1 MVKGI
6 SIMNDSQSPVRL
18 KIIASAQKAIAK
30 HGVANT
36 TLQIIADGAGIS
48 KGSLYYYFKTKDSIL
63 YSVVD
68 EDFRI
73 SRRIMQLYRAG
84 KLDKHQLRTAIV
96 AGFQERLEKKSE
108 NRLHLYLAHE
118 AMLGNQELLTSY
130 KAKYADWVKDISEG
144 FSIAFDVPNSPWTR
158 LLAFFFI
165 CTMDGWCLQDL
176 VEISTIRK
184 KDAVKILASIFN
196 EEKKREI
203 MKILMKVK

>member
-1 MVKGI
+1 
-6 SIMNDSQSPVRL
+6 MNDSQSPVRL
-18 KIIASAQKAIAK
+18 KIIAAAQKAIAE

-36 TLQIIADGAGIS
+36 TLQIIADEAGIS

-73 SRRIMQLYRAG
+73 SRGIMQAYRAG
-84 KLDKHQLRTAIV
+84 KLNKAQLREAIV
-96 AGFQERLEKKSE
+96 AGFQERLDKKSE
-108 NRLHLYLAHE
+108 NRLHLYLAYE
-118 AMLGNQELLTSY
+118 AMLGNQELLASY

-165 CTMDGWCLQDL
+165 CAMDGWCMQDL
-176 VEISTIRK
+176 VGVNTVKK
-184 KDAVKILASIFN
+184 KDAVNIMASIFTD
-196 EEKKREI
+196 EKKGKI
-203 MKILMKVK
+203 MKLLMEAR